1 MGFRKPNLD
10 PAYGSIRQSLTEISS
25 PYNDGWISRDCK
37 YELYR
42 LKCFLEDEY
51 ARLPKFTDEEEWD
64 KERVV
69 ELLKRK

>member
-25 PYNDGWISRDCK
+25 PYNDGWTASSCK

-42 LKCFLEDEY
+42 LKCWLDDAYAQLPTFNDEDKWE
-51 ARLPKFTDEEEWD
+51 
-64 KERVV
+64 KERLV
-69 ELLKRK
+69 EVLKK

>member
-25 PYNDGWISRDCK
+25 PYNDGWTASSCK

-42 LKCFLEDEY
+42 LKCFLDDAYAQLPTFNDE
-51 ARLPKFTDEEEWD
+51 ANWE
-64 KERVV
+64 KERLV
-69 ELLKRK
+69 EVLKK